1 AHAQRGQAAEEL
13 SVRATVHIC
22 RFLLEEPH
30 AGASRGTR
38 IAPRRQGNGPEW
50 GEVSA
55 RCGGS
60 FWMAPLSGLAGRAPR
75 RSTDGEGSSLSP
87 VTRPANPDPA
97 TRTGSEPNGTT
108 TTSPVPASGPWAGS
122 EMAGLVLRP
131 PMTVELRGAP
141 GRSACAAISDNGAT
155 KPIPPEHTRT
165 SPQSGPFPWRLGA
178 TPVRSLTAHDPTDPH
193 PQDTNFEVDQQPE
206 RFLQGTQVG
215 GDLGDVDREEHGDRF
230 ELDDQLIGNDQV
242 QARLPHDARFVCD
255 RDRYLPPEL
264 QPSRGKLGAK
274 GLLVDSLEEPRTENA
289 MDLDGCP
296 NGSAGQV
303 VDLGA
308 RLYQVSSLI
317 HLQSSDR
324 WLDEFPTFVPGKGGR
339 GNGDGADYGA
349 PSHRPASRPPFADTN
364 VATEW
369 RSQCVKL

>member
-1 AHAQRGQAAEEL
+1 LHLPRRHPQRPARQPDQRTRRPRGDEGSDDPLRRRPRAGGDQRAAVPGSGARGVPVVAGHQEDPGAHPAHAQRGQAAEEL

-193 PQDTNFEVDQQPE
+193 PQDT
-206 RFLQGTQVG
+206 
-215 GDLGDVDREEHGDRF
+215 
-230 ELDDQLIGNDQV
+230 
-242 QARLPHDARFVCD
+242 
-255 RDRYLPPEL
+255 
-264 QPSRGKLGAK
+264 
-274 GLLVDSLEEPRTENA
+274 
-289 MDLDGCP
+289 
-296 NGSAGQV
+296 
-303 VDLGA
+303 
-308 RLYQVSSLI
+308 
-317 HLQSSDR
+317 
-324 WLDEFPTFVPGKGGR
+324 
-339 GNGDGADYGA
+339 
-349 PSHRPASRPPFADTN
+349 
-364 VATEW
+364 
-369 RSQCVKL
+369 